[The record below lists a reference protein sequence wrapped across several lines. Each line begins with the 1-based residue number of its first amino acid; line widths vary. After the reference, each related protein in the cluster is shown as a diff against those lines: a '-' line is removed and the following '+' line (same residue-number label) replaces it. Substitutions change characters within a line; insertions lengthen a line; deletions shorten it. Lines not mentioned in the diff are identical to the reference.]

1 MANTKK
7 ENVKEAISELIT
19 NGELEL
25 VFAHLTSQI
34 PQERLSL
41 LWEIAM
47 LADWKDLDMLEEKIY
62 SYGGSLGSKDYI
74 GRVVFT
80 RMAQALSCARRAT
93 R

>member
-7 ENVKEAISELIT
+7 ENVKEAIDELIA
-19 NGELEL
+19 NGEWEL
-25 VFAHLTSQI
+25 VFTHLTSQI

-62 SYGGSLGSKDYI
+62 SYGGSLRNRDYI

-80 RMAQALSCARRAT
+80 RMVQALSCARRTT

>member
-7 ENVKEAISELIT
+7 ENVKVAIDELIA
-19 NGELEL
+19 NGEWEL
-25 VFAHLTSQI
+25 VFTHLTSQI

-80 RMAQALSCARRAT
+80 RMVQALSCARRAT

>member
-1 MANTKK
+1 MEKTKK
-7 ENVKEAISELIT
+7 ENDKQMIDEHIA
-19 NGELEL
+19 NGEWEYVLSYL
-25 VFAHLTSQI
+25 ADQI

-47 LADWKDLDMLEEKIY
+47 LADWKNLDMLEEKIY

-80 RMAQALSCARRAT
+80 RMVQALSWARRAAE
-93 R
+93 

>member
-7 ENVKEAISELIT
+7 ENVKEAIDELIA
-19 NGELEL
+19 NGEWEL

-80 RMAQALSCARRAT
+80 RMVQALSCARRAT

>member
-1 MANTKK
+1 M
-7 ENVKEAISELIT
+7 
-19 NGELEL
+19 